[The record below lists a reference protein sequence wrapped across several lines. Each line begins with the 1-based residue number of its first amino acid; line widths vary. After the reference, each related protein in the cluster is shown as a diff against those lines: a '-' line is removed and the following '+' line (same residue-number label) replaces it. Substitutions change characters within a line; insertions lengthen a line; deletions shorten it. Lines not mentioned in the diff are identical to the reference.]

1 MTDADGHSNLQDAW
15 NDVLDEGASEI
26 RKRIAARQRAA
37 REVEA
42 RIQAMEDEPRHR
54 QLEDLELEDMWSD
67 DEPDEEEERLRA
79 RLLQKNDSVV
89 DDLHADV
96 ETEASTRASSSCSIE
111 TVNRDQP
118 RSPAMAAAPVPK
130 LPESTKSSRSKRVH
144 RRVIDAVVPR
154 SADGADPASASRS
167 TPASTTSRAQKVT
180 VDVNVLSV
188 SYNMDADDE
197 CEPEVDHGLAC
208 DYASLG
214 AQLYSIGDSDV
225 DDEPR
230 PPSALKQVAAPLNLA
245 HRSTP
250 RMARHKSTSS
260 VRADAGISIL
270 GAARRE
276 LNDVD
281 EKRSLQ
287 RSSSLT
293 SVQGSKPHGKAVS
306 VPFGSQS
313 SFDVKQY
320 SSKVLGVAAMGRNA
334 RTSQVD
340 ASRRCIA

>member
-42 RIQAMEDEPRHR
+42 RIQAMEDEPRQR
-54 QLEDLELEDMWSD
+54 PLEDLELEDMWSD

-118 RSPAMAAAPVPK
+118 RSPAKAAAPVPK
-130 LPESTKSSRSKRVH
+130 LPESTKSSRSKRAH
-144 RRVIDAVVPR
+144 RRVIDAV
-154 SADGADPASASRS
+154 GPAPSSSASGHRS
-167 TPASTTSRAQKVT
+167 SSSYHNVT

-188 SYNMDADDE
+188 SYNIDADDE

-293 SVQGSKPHGKAVS
+293 LVQGSKPHGKAVS

-313 SFDVKQY
+313 SCDVKQY